1 MRIDLIYINERFLR
15 AKKIPH
21 EAGLRVGEGGRA
33 LEFAHVKAEDGS
45 ADHFDGLAGIQL
57 DRPVLWVV

>member
-1 MRIDLIYINERFLR
+1 MR

-21 EAGLRVGEGGRA
+21 EAGLRVEEGGRA